1 MLIITFRVCKVDDI
15 VFNKE
20 VDLLNPWDCV
30 HPEPLQGGLEP
41 LVICS

>member
-1 MLIITFRVCKVDDI
+1 MIITFWVRKVDDI
-15 VFNKE
+15 MVDKE
-20 VDLLNPWDCV
+20 VDLLNPWNCV